1 MKLLIDANILLDVLA
16 KREGHFKDSLLIWKL
31 CEAGYTSGTVSAL
44 SVADIVYV
52 LRKTLNAEKTEEL
65 VKKLRMIFEFADLS
79 GQELVS
85 AASLRWS
92 DYEDAVQYVTA
103 KRIGADCIISRNVRD
118 FTGSGIPAFTPE
130 EFLDRYW

>member
-92 DYEDAVQYVTA
+92 DCEDAVQYVTA
-103 KRIGADCIISRNVRD
+103 KRIGADFIISRNVRD